1 MVFFETALPPL
12 KVVTVTLL
20 TGFLTAF
27 GFGASKTAWTSLI
40 TWLVLAV
47 CEVLRVLRLFGAVA
61 FGVAGVFDLTVINSL
76 LRVYPYS
83 IPNKK
88 PLLRGLLHTLIKKS
102 SLLTDLHLCFDLN
115 TLKDFN
121 ALDRFGV
128 CVKMHVPVLQVVRER
143 ITNGCVHR
151 RNS

>member
-1 MVFFETALPPL
+1 MRRAVDGRFKVVFFETALPPL
-12 KVVTVTLL
+12 KVVTVTLA
-20 TGFLTAF
+20 TGVFLTA
-27 GFGASKTAWTSLI
+27 GFVAF
-40 TWLVLAV
+40 AV

-128 CVKMHVPVLQVVRER
+128 CVKTHIPVFQVVRE
-143 ITNGCVHR
+143 
-151 RNS
+151 

>member
-1 MVFFETALPPL
+1 MYLCGVMRRALDGRFKVVFFATTLPPL

-27 GFGASKTAWTSLI
+27 ALGASKTAWTSLI
-40 TWLVLAV
+40 TLLVLAV
-47 CEVLRVLRLFGAVA
+47 CEVLRVLRFFGAIA

-76 LRVYPYS
+76 GCVYSYS

-102 SLLTDLHLCFDLN
+102 SLLTDLYLCFDLY

-121 ALDRFGV
+121 ALDRFGI
-128 CVKMHVPVLQVVRER
+128 CVKTHVPVF
-143 ITNGCVHR
+143 
-151 RNS
+151 